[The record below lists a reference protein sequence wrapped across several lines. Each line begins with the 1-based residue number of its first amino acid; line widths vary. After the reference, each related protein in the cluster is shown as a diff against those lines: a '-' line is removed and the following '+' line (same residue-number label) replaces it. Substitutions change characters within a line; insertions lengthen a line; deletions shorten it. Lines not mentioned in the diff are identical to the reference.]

1 MNGKTKTLYMQ
12 NVEAIRK
19 RTKENLPKKLTGK
32 RNWEEGARFGKVL
45 ENLGGRG
52 RVGRGHCHCEW

>member
-1 MNGKTKTLYMQ
+1 MKAPGIMTTVNGKTKTLYMQ

-32 RNWEEGARFGKVL
+32 R
-45 ENLGGRG
+45 LGGG
-52 RVGRGHCHCEW
+52 G